1 MNTTTQAKP
10 KTFELGQ
17 ICCGNVGCTMSLPQF
32 YKVVRLTKASVWFQP
47 IHSQLIEHD
56 GHGQAGYKL
65 PVNSPSGS
73 VFRKARKTWKN
84 TNKDGQEYAFIKH
97 CRALI
102 EPWNGRAMLY
112 DSYD

>member
-17 ICCGNVGCTMSLPQF
+17 ICCGNVGSTMSLPQF

-47 IHSQLIEHD
+47 IQSMLAEHD
-56 GHGQAGYKL
+56 GYRQAGYKL
-65 PVNSPSGS
+65 PVDSPSGS
-73 VFRKARKTWKN
+73 VFRKARKTWK
-84 TNKDGQEYAFIKH
+84 DSGQEYAFIKH

>member
-1 MNTTTQAKP
+1 MNTTTATKP

-17 ICCGNVGCTMSLPQF
+17 ICCANVGSTMCLPQF
-32 YKVVRLTKASVWFQP
+32 YKVVRLTKASIYFQP

-56 GHGQAGYKL
+56 GYGQAGYKL
-65 PVNSPSGS
+65 PVDRPSGS
-73 VFRKARKTWKN
+73 VFRKARKTWKDN
-84 TNKDGQEYAFIKH
+84 GQEYAFIKH

-102 EPWNGRAMLY
+102 EPWNGRAALY